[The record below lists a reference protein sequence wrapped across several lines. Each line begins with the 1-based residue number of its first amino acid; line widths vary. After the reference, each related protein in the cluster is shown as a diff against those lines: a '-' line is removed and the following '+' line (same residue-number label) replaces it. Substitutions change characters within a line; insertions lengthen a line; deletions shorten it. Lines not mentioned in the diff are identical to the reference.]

1 MTKDIVISMDEELKS
16 NFEEVCADIGISV
29 PSAIMIFAR
38 RVARDRKIPFELTA
52 SPRLSDPFYSESNM
66 AHLRRGIEDFKAGK
80 FQRHDLI
87 EIADDE

>member
-38 RVARDRKIPFELTA
+38 RVARDRKIPFEPAPL
-52 SPRLSDPFYSESNM
+52 
-66 AHLRRGIEDFKAGK
+66 
-80 FQRHDLI
+80 
-87 EIADDE
+87 